1 MPQIIFNSLLTT
13 ELTLTSTLIM
23 LFSAIGLGA
32 LTALIYMVTHKDVGY
47 SSGIVLPLILIPP
60 VSASI
65 ILLVGTNTAAALSL
79 AGAAAVIRFRTTLAS
94 PKDLTYF
101 FFALAIGLG
110 CGTGYVGYTAC
121 FTLIVLLAIFV
132 AEKLHIGASPAGT
145 VKLRITIPENLD
157 YPGAFDDILKQY
169 TAFSRLCSVKTT
181 EYGSLC
187 ELVYNVRLK
196 NGSEIKQFID
206 ALRQRNGNLSVKI
219 MLSPDKQSD
228 FNA

>member
-1 MPQIIFNSLLTT
+1 MPQVIFNSLLTT
-13 ELTLTSTLIM
+13 ELTLASTLIM
-23 LFSAIGLGA
+23 LVCAIALGA
-32 LTALIYMVTHKDVGY
+32 STALIYMHTHKDDGY
-47 SSGIVLPLILIPP
+47 SSGIVMPLILIPP
-60 VSASI
+60 ISASI

-110 CGTGYVGYTAC
+110 CGTGYVGYTSC
-121 FTLIVLLAIFV
+121 FTLIVLLVIFV
-132 AEKLHIGASPAGT
+132 AEKLHIGSTPAG
-145 VKLRITIPENLD
+145 VVRLRITIPENID

-169 TAFSRLCSVKTT
+169 TVRSKLCSVKTT

-196 NGSEIKQFID
+196 SGCEIRQLID
-206 ALRQRNGNLSVKI
+206 ALRQRNGNLSVKLI
-219 MLSPDKQSD
+219 LSPDKESN
-228 FNA
+228 FVA

>member
-23 LFSAIGLGA
+23 LFSAIALGA
-32 LTALIYMVTHKDVGY
+32 LTALVYMLTHKDVGY
-47 SSGIVLPLILIPP
+47 SSGIVMPLILIPP

-121 FTLIVLLAIFV
+121 FSVIVLLVIFI
-132 AEKLHIGASPAGT
+132 AEKLHVGSTPAGT

-169 TAFSRLCSVKTT
+169 TVSSRLCSVKTT

-196 NGSEIKQFID
+196 NGCEIRQLID
-206 ALRQRNGNLSVKI
+206 ALRQRNGNLSVKLI
-219 MLSPDKQSD
+219 LSPDKQFD
-228 FNA
+228 YIA

>member
-23 LFSAIGLGA
+23 LFSAVGLGA

-47 SSGIVLPLILIPP
+47 SSGIVMPLILIPP

-132 AEKLHIGASPAGT
+132 AEKLHIGAPPAGT

-169 TAFSRLCSVKTT
+169 TVNSRLCSVKTT

-187 ELVYNVRLK
+187 ELVYSVRLK
-196 NGSEIKQFID
+196 NDTEIKQFID
-206 ALRQRNGNLSVKI
+206 ALRQRNGNLSVRI
-219 MLSPDKQSD
+219 ILSPDKQSD
-228 FNA
+228 YIA